1 MPARGVDR
9 TVRRTARRVSA
20 FEPRRSAVGGG
31 NSLRWARLARAARHP
46 ENSRTAATFPTFS
59 EHAPVMA
66 DDRRTLEPSQPSKQN
81 HTRAVVRR
89 IAMDTERPLTAAEIR
104 ARALHRDRSLEP
116 LAVALAVAD
125 LRNRGEIRVAL

>member
-1 MPARGVDR
+1 
-9 TVRRTARRVSA
+9 
-20 FEPRRSAVGGG
+20 
-31 NSLRWARLARAARHP
+31 
-46 ENSRTAATFPTFS
+46 
-59 EHAPVMA
+59 MA